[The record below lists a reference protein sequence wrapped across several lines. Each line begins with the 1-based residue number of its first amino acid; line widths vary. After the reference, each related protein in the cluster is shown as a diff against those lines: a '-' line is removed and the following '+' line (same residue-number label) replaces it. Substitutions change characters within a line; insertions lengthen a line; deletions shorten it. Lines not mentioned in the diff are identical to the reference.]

1 MGLRDLA
8 QTDLGI
14 ILDGDAFGFRW
25 PITVTNPAGVSN
37 NAPLYGFSND
47 ISLLIDP
54 DTGQPVSGR
63 LATAVIRI
71 EALTTAGLGLP
82 VGIVDLN
89 SKPWVVEFNDINGNA
104 YTFKVNESNP
114 DRAAGCVV
122 CILETYNKP

>member
-8 QTDLGI
+8 QTDLGF
-14 ILDGDAFGFRW
+14 ILDGDVYGFRW
-25 PITVTNPAGVSN
+25 PITVTDPAGTS
-37 NAPLYGFSND
+37 AALFGFSND

-71 EALTTAGLGLP
+71 DTLTTAGLGLP

-89 SKPWVVEFNDINGNA
+89 SKPWLVEFNDINGNA

-114 DRAAGCVV
+114 DRAAGCIV
-122 CILETYNKP
+122 CILETYKIP